1 MKNSKVQAYEL
12 YFIEFQH
19 ALYAK
24 QIIFGDIYIYFEIFA
39 RLLMI

>member
-12 YFIEFQH
+12 YFVEFQH

-24 QIIFGDIYIYFEIFA
+24 QIIFGNMCANILKFVQDC
-39 RLLMI
+39 